1 MRAAV
6 FLDPGSPLSIQDV
19 EKPEIESDELLVAV
33 SHCGI
38 CGTDIH
44 ASREGPFM
52 APPNTV
58 FGHEFSGEIVAVG
71 GDLESGSLQV
81 GDRVTS
87 LPFIKDQTI
96 GLGAA
101 KGAYAEFIKVDP
113 ASVVRIPAELDDL
126 NGALIEP
133 IAIGLHSVK
142 MAQAAGQSVQERRIL
157 IIGAGPI
164 GLACALWC
172 RFFGARNVVLSEL
185 SPARI
190 EIAQAMGFTDI
201 VDPTEDVVA
210 QFAEI
215 TDGEPEIQFDC
226 VGAPGILQQCI
237 ERAPKRGL
245 IMGIGLCDHPDNI
258 VPLVAFSKELTIQW
272 AVAYDKED
280 WDFTIQMMVNGR
292 IDGSKM
298 ITSVVSL
305 EELPDAFEAL
315 RSPSEQCKVII
326 DLKR

>member
-6 FLDPGSPLSIQDV
+6 FTGPDAPLSIQDI
-19 EKPEIESDELLVAV
+19 EKPQIADDEMLVRVA
-33 SHCGI
+33 HCGI

-58 FGHEFSGEIVAVG
+58 FGHEFSGEIVELGGAVTNG
-71 GDLESGSLQV
+71 AFAI

-96 GLGAA
+96 GLGAVT
-101 KGAYAEFIKVDP
+101 GAYAEFVKVHPD
-113 ASVVRIPAELDDL
+113 SVVRIPSELDDL
-126 NGALIEP
+126 NGALVEP
-133 IAIGLHSVK
+133 LAVGLHSVK
-142 MAQAAGQSVQERRIL
+142 MAGGVDEKRVL

-164 GLACALWC
+164 GLACAIWC
-172 RFFGARNVVLSEL
+172 RFFGARNVVISEM

-190 EIAQAMGFTDI
+190 EMARTLGFNDI
-201 VDPTEDVVA
+201 VDPSGDVLA
-210 QFAEI
+210 QFAGI
-215 TDGEPEIQFDC
+215 TAGETDVQFDC

-258 VPLVAFSKELTIQW
+258 MPLVAFTKELRIQW

-280 WDFTIQMMVNGR
+280 WDFTMQMMIDGR
-292 IDGSKM
+292 IDGSPM

-305 EELPDAFEAL
+305 DELPDAFEQL
-315 RSPSEQCKVII
+315 RSPTDQCKVII
-326 DLKR
+326 DLRR

>member
-6 FLDPGSPLSIQDV
+6 FTGPGDPLSIQDID
-19 EKPEIESDELLVAV
+19 KPEIAEDEMLVRV

-58 FGHEFSGEIVAVG
+58 FGHEFSGEIVEVG
-71 GDLESGSLQV
+71 KALATGDFAV

-101 KGAYAEFIKVDP
+101 TGAYAEFVRVDP
-113 ASVVRIPAELDDL
+113 ASVVRIPAALDDL
-126 NGALIEP
+126 NGALVEP
-133 IAIGLHSVK
+133 LAVGLHSVK
-142 MAQAAGQSVQERRIL
+142 MAEGVDERRVL

-164 GLACALWC
+164 GLACAIWC
-172 RFFGARNVVLSEL
+172 RFFGARNVVISEL

-190 EIAQAMGFTDI
+190 KMANTLGFNDI
-201 VDPTEDVVA
+201 VDPSGDVA
-210 QFAEI
+210 GQFAEI
-215 TDGEPEIQFDC
+215 TDGAPEIQFDC

-258 VPLVAFSKELTIQW
+258 VPLLAFSKELRIQW

-280 WDFTIQMMVNGR
+280 WDFTIQMM
-292 IDGSKM
+292 IDGRVDGSPM
-298 ITSVVSL
+298 ITNVVSL
-305 EELPDAFEAL
+305 EELPDVFEAL
-315 RSPSEQCKVII
+315 RSPTDQCKVII